1 MKTVY
6 TLLAVLFLNL
16 SWAKAQTAANQDF
29 KYIETLTKR
38 ADKILVPL
46 SISDSA
52 RYYRIRNAMVAQY
65 QALNVTPKENKA
77 RLTELHKSYI
87 ATLSRDLSKAEV
99 EKIKDGMTY
108 NVLPVTYKAYQ
119 DMVPSLKDFEKQ
131 QILTWLTEARELAMD
146 AGSSEEKH
154 GIFGKYKG
162 KINNYLSAQGYD
174 IQKERK
180 EWEQRIK
187 AEQGK
192 GK

>member
-1 MKTVY
+1 MKTLY
-6 TLLAVLFLNL
+6 ILLAVLFLNL
-16 SWAKAQTAANQDF
+16 SWAQTAASQDL

-38 ADKILVPL
+38 ADKILAPL
-46 SISDSA
+46 SIADSA
-52 RYYRIRNAMVAQY
+52 KYYRVRNAMVAQY
-65 QALNVTPKENKA
+65 QALNATPKEDKA
-77 RLTELHKSYI
+77 RLAELHKSYI
-87 ATLSRDLSKAEV
+87 SSLSKDLSKTEV
-99 EKIKDGMTY
+99 ERIKDGMTY

-119 DMVPSLKDFEKQ
+119 DMVPSLKDSEKK

-192 GK
+192 VK